1 MSTRQPRHFTASA
14 IIAACII
21 VSLLWIFL
29 LNLVATGWQDQCSVA
44 YSDGYESGKSEVVI
58 VEDEQIHTMPLFLQ
72 KDLRWYGVQYADGCI
87 GTHGCGLTAAAMA
100 TTYITGDLVTP
111 EYLANAS
118 GDEFIT
124 DGVNDPDKI
133 CKWLSEE
140 YGMTYSGEAWTLD
153 EGLALVERGYCVLAS
168 MSGQL
173 GDRSY
178 GSHVIL
184 IYGRLGPD
192 YLIRDP
198 DDGENS
204 IRSFSREELSLANW
218 TSFNGVK

>member
-1 MSTRQPRHFTASA
+1 MSTRQPKHFTASA
-14 IIAACII
+14 VIVACIV

-29 LNLVATGWQDQCSVA
+29 LNMVATGWQDQCLKA

-58 VEDEQIHTMPLFLQ
+58 VEDEPVHIMPLFLQ

-100 TTYITGDLVTP
+100 ATYITGDLVMP
-111 EYLANAS
+111 DYLASTS

-140 YGMTYSGEAWTLD
+140 YGMTYSGEVWTLD
-153 EGLALVERGYCVLAS
+153 EGLALVEEGYCVLAS

-184 IYGRLGPD
+184 IYGRFGPD
-192 YLIRDP
+192 YLVRDP

-204 IRSFSREELSLANW
+204 IRSFSREELSLANL

>member
-1 MSTRQPRHFTASA
+1 MTVRLRSVVVAA
-14 IIAACII
+14 IACVVIFLAACLFFFSNFRDCTSEKI
-21 VSLLWIFL
+21 
-29 LNLVATGWQDQCSVA
+29 DEA
-44 YSDGYESGKSEVVI
+44 YQLGYDAGKSEAAI
-58 VEDEQIHTMPLFLQ
+58 IKDEPVHTMPLFLQ

-87 GTHGCGLTAAAMA
+87 GSHGCGLTAAAMA

-118 GDEFIT
+118 GNEFVT

-133 CKWLSEE
+133 CKWLSEK
-140 YGMTYSGEAWTLD
+140 YVMTYSGEAWTLD
-153 EGLALVERGYCVLAS
+153 EGLSLVESGYCVLAS

-173 GDRSY
+173 GERSY
-178 GSHVIL
+178 SGHVIL
-184 IYGRLGPD
+184 IYGRFGTD
-192 YLIRDP
+192 YLVRDP

-218 TSFNGVK
+218 TSFNGIK